1 MARTVLP
8 FRAATPR
15 LGGQSSIEAEDAII
29 WSGLRS
35 DTQREDRSSSPAPH
49 WVMTLDEGLQL
60 SESVL
65 SSERER

>member
-15 LGGQSSIEAEDAII
+15 LSGQSSIEAEDAII
-29 WSGLRS
+29 WPGLWS
-35 DTQREDRSSSPAPH
+35 DPQREDRRSSPAPH